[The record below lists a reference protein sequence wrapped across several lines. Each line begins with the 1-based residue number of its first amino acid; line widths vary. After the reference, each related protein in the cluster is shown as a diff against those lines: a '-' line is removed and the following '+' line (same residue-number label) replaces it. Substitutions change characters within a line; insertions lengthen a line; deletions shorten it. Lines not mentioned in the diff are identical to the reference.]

1 MTAMPAKPV
10 SIGMSGTKRVAAGA
24 LALSQLW
31 GCATGES
38 MRVDANARVTPAA
51 KAQRD
56 LAQLPPPKGKMVAAV
71 YGFRDQTGQYK
82 PSPDSSFSTAVTQ
95 GAASMLIKALK
106 DSGWFTPVEREG
118 LQNVLTERRVIRAIE
133 NPQDKGNPAIQL
145 PPLMPAQVLFEGG
158 IVAYETNVQTGGA
171 GIRFLGVG
179 VSEQYRVDQVSVSL
193 RVVDIRTGQVLNAV
207 STTKTVH
214 SRQVQPG
221 VYRYVSYQ
229 RLLEMEAGY
238 TRNEPAQL
246 AVKEAIETA
255 LLHLIAQ
262 GIKDKQWAL
271 RDEADAALPVVQEYL
286 RDTGEISG
294 AERVSQYTG
303 RADRP

>member
-1 MTAMPAKPV
+1 MRRSA
-10 SIGMSGTKRVAAGA
+10 SCA
-24 LALSQLW
+24 LLLVLLH
-31 GCATGES
+31 GCATPQPAK
-38 MRVDANARVTPAA
+38 VDALARATPAA

-56 LAQLPPPKGKMVAAV
+56 LAQLPAPKGKMVAAV
-71 YGFRDQTGQYK
+71 YAFRDQTGQYK

-95 GAASMLIKALK
+95 GAASILVKALK

-145 PPLMPAQVLFEGG
+145 PPLTPAQILFEGG
-158 IVAYETNVQTGGA
+158 IVAYETNVQSGGA
-171 GIRFLGVG
+171 GIRFLGAG

-193 RVVDIRTGQVLNAV
+193 RVVDIRTGQILNAV

-214 SRQVQPG
+214 SLQVQPG

-229 RLLEMEAGY
+229 RLLELEAGY

-262 GIKDKQWAL
+262 GIRDKQWAL
-271 RDEADAALPVVQEYL
+271 RDEGDAASPIVQEYL
-286 RDTGEISG
+286 RDS
-294 AERVSQYTG
+294 AELSSAEAALQNKH
-303 RADRP
+303 RAGQ